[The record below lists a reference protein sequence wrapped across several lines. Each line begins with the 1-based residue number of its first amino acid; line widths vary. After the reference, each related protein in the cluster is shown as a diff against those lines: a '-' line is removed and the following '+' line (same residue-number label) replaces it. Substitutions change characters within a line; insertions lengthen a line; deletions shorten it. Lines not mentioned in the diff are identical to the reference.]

1 MCVRVCGTVA
11 HILQSALTS
20 AGRFYA
26 ATSPLPLSLPLC
38 LQLEVGLRVAM
49 HQRAVSMFVPKI
61 KSMCPVLCAASERA
75 SVQLCVCVE
84 IYNRKSATVKKQCCA
99 KRAARATLSLF
110 VSLSLSLSLLV
121 LRLSPVEVNQLLLPR
136 CAAPN
141 WATF

>member
-1 MCVRVCGTVA
+1 MQQLARVPPPP
-11 HILQSALTS
+11 
-20 AGRFYA
+20 Y
-26 ATSPLPLSLPLC
+26 LPRC

-99 KRAARATLSLF
+99 KRAAWATLS
-110 VSLSLSLSLLV
+110 VSPSLCRSLLV
-121 LRLSPVEVNQLLLPR
+121 LRLSPVEVSQLLLPR